1 MLFYFD
7 RLKTAQLRRAARK
20 RRVFPIEDAYW
31 IKEISMLHTKLAL
44 GLLTLALSAPFAHAQ
59 TAAPEPAK
67 SVVRAVDPASIQAL
81 RDMGAHLQTLKRF
94 RVSTELTGE
103 RVLADGQKLQ
113 HSATANTEA
122 VRPNMLRT
130 RMFSA
135 RAEREIFYDGKLAT
149 IFIPAQK
156 AYSTVE
162 FTGNLGELVNKLEE
176 KYGVEIPMADMFLWG
191 TPAAPLDKIESAMNA
206 GQDFVD
212 NDLCDHYAFRQ
223 GSVDWQIWITTGSKP
238 LPRKLVITNRADE
251 ARPQSVQYFDWS
263 LKPAF
268 NDSIFK
274 FTPPKGAT
282 AVELHSLD
290 NK

>member
-1 MLFYFD
+1 
-7 RLKTAQLRRAARK
+7 
-20 RRVFPIEDAYW
+20 
-31 IKEISMLHTKLAL
+31 MLHTKLAL

-81 RDMGAHLQTLKRF
+81 RDMGVHLQTLKRF
-94 RVSTELTGE
+94 QVSTELTGE

-113 HSATANTEA
+113 HSATAKIEA
-122 VRPNMLRT
+122 VRPNMLRA

-149 IFIPAQK
+149 ISIPAQK

-162 FTGNLGELVNKLEE
+162 FTGNLGELVSKLEE
-176 KYGVEIPMADMFLWG
+176 RYGVEIPMSDMFLWG
-191 TPAAPLDKIESAMNA
+191 TPAAPLDKIDSAMNA
-206 GQDFVD
+206 GQDFID

-223 GSVDWQIWITTGSKP
+223 GNTDWQIWITTGAKP
-238 LPRKLVITNRADE
+238 LPRKLVITDRSDE
-251 ARPQSVQYFDWS
+251 ARPQSVQYFDWN
-263 LKPAF
+263 LKPTF
-268 NDSIFK
+268 KDSIFK

-282 AVELHSLD
+282 AVELRSLE
-290 NK
+290 KK